1 MEPHSCSGNMM
12 TALLPVRSKRE
23 QRRSESNLSKFLQHN
38 YFQNGFA
45 GNSSTLNV
53 GRIFYRYVYMHKE
66 LKNISHSYL
75 SLLLAHQVV
84 LSDTEN
90 IFPSL
95 QKGGKITLQ

>member
-1 MEPHSCSGNMM
+1 
-12 TALLPVRSKRE
+12 
-23 QRRSESNLSKFLQHN
+23 
-38 YFQNGFA
+38 
-45 GNSSTLNV
+45 
-53 GRIFYRYVYMHKE
+53 MHKE